1 MDRAGGPAPI
11 RRRRFSKEFKRQVV
25 EETLVRDAPPVDH
38 QYSTGGDG
46 ICANRSGANKGSDQA
61 PDVPTIAEGGLL
73 GFSFEPFYAIVVT
86 AGTPREIVSALSEGI
101 AKGMSAPEFR
111 AQFVKT
117 VASPVT
123 LSTPDQMTQR
133 ARQEAE
139 LIERIVRTAG
149 VKLE

>member
-1 MDRAGGPAPI
+1 M
-11 RRRRFSKEFKRQVV
+11 RRQLTTSIQLAATVSARIGR
-25 EETLVRDAPPVDH
+25 
-38 QYSTGGDG
+38 
-46 ICANRSGANKGSDQA
+46 GANKGSDQA
-61 PDVPTIAEGGLL
+61 PDVPTIAEGGLP
-73 GFSFEPFYAIVVT
+73 GFSFEPFYVIVVA

-111 AQFVKT
+111 ARFVKT